1 MSKEVNKMKKDDK
14 FVFIA
19 QLVTILLIVLYFLLI
34 PILADET
41 YRKGINYRE
50 EYKIQDITKDTVR

>member
-1 MSKEVNKMKKDDK
+1 MKKDDK